1 MGKWVKRGF
10 GDCGGDR
17 SGSGGVL
24 KRGNLGV
31 RGKRGGLGVWR
42 ESRGGTMNVCVSVS
56 LRERERL
63 LWCVCVRE

>member
-10 GDCGGDR
+10 GGGDDDR

-24 KRGNLGV
+24 KRGNFGV

-42 ESRGGTMNVCVSVS
+42 ERRGGTMNVCVSVS
-56 LRERERL
+56 L
-63 LWCVCVRE
+63 